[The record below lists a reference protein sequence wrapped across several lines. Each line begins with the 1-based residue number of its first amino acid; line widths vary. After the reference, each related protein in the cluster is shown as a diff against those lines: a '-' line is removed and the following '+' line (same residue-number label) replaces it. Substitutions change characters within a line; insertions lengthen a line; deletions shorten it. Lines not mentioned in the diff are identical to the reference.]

1 MKTHRYYFRF
11 TLVVSIL
18 AGIILPLALGVKD
31 PTLIAITFSLVWFLY
46 AVILFI
52 YVFLI
57 RKGLKIK
64 ILRHKN
70 PTIVRFELRD
80 PRRGQGCNHDS
91 IRVSE
96 STSLTKVQKESGLNS
111 LN

>member
-1 MKTHRYYFRF
+1 MTELIPYCYVVELIKVIDGN
-11 TLVVSIL
+11 TLDIRVD
-18 AGIILPLALGVKD
+18 LGFDV
-31 PTLIAITFSLVWFLY
+31 LM
-46 AVILFI
+46 
-52 YVFLI
+52 
-57 RKGLKIK
+57 GLKIK
-64 ILRHKN
+64 ILQHKN
-70 PTIVRFELRD
+70 PTIVRYELQD

>member
-1 MKTHRYYFRF
+1 VSRQRNFIGF
-11 TLVVSIL
+11 TLLISIL
-18 AGIILPLALGVKD
+18 LGILLPLALGVRD
-31 PTLIAITFSLVWFLY
+31 PALIATTFTLVWFLY
-46 AVILFI
+46 AMILFI

-57 RKGLKIK
+57 RRGLKIK

-70 PTIVRFELRD
+70 PATVRYELRD
-80 PRRGQGCNHDS
+80 PRRGQDCSHDS